1 MVLVG
6 VVALVVLPAAP
17 ASAHAVL
24 LRTAPSAGGVVADQ
38 PARVTLTFN
47 EAVRPIWADI
57 GVVAPDGHAATSGR
71 GRLAGTGSELDLP
84 LRSDLARGTYL
95 VSYRVISAD
104 SHPVAG
110 GFSFSI
116 GAPSR
121 TAAAAT
127 GGSGAAEN
135 PVVAVA
141 MPVARYLGFA
151 GLVLLVGPAMVLL
164 ALWPR
169 RLSRRGPARLL
180 WLGFTLVALATV
192 VELYLEV
199 PYSTGG
205 GPFAIS
211 GTDVNTV
218 LGSRFGWAHVAR
230 LAFLGAA
237 APMLA
242 VLGSDRRNRLG
253 GPEKGLLAVFTV
265 LAFGTWG
272 YGGHPGTSPVPPLT
286 VVADAVHLGAVSV
299 WLGGLIMLVG
309 FLLPRGRP
317 GELAAV
323 LPVWSRW
330 ATRAVV
336 LLAAAGITQAALQLG
351 SPAALVDTSYGLLLV
366 AKTVAFAAVLGVASF
381 SRGIVRRSTALAVP
395 APGTPRVPVA
405 AGGADYD
412 DPVWDEVYGDAA
424 AAPVTTKATRA
435 RAKEPPGPS
444 GVQRRA
450 LRRLVAVELA
460 VAAVVLGLSSVLVQT
475 TPARSG
481 SAVAQ
486 QQALA
491 YSATLDA
498 PSRLFS
504 LQVQLDPARVGS
516 NTLHLVAYH
525 ATDGSPVKVLQWQAT
540 AALPGAGIQP
550 ITVPLKV
557 LSDNHAYATV
567 ALPRPGDWQFAFTAR
582 TSDIDEDTVSATV
595 PVR

>member
-1 MVLVG
+1 MVG
-6 VVALVVLPAAP
+6 AALGAALAVLLPAAP

-24 LRTAPSAGGVVADQ
+24 LRTTPSAGSVVADQ
-38 PARVTLTFN
+38 PALVSLNFN
-47 EAVRPIWADI
+47 EPVRPVWTDV
-57 GVVAPDGHAATSGR
+57 GVIAPNGSTASSGHGKLSGS
-71 GRLAGTGSELDLP
+71 GNELDIP
-84 LRSDLARGTYL
+84 LRANLGPGTYL

-127 GGSGAAEN
+127 GGAGAAEN

-141 MPVARYLGFA
+141 MPVSRYLGFA
-151 GLVLLVGPAMVLL
+151 GLVLLVGPVLVL
-164 ALWPR
+164 MLLWPR
-169 RLSRRGPARLL
+169 RLSRRGPRRLV
-180 WLGFTLVALATV
+180 WFGFGLVVLSTL

-205 GPFAIS
+205 GLFAVS
-211 GTDVNTV
+211 GGDLSNV

-242 VLGSDRRNRLG
+242 VIGSDKRNKLG
-253 GPEKGLLAVFTV
+253 PPEKGLLAVFAV
-265 LAFGTWG
+265 LTLGTWG
-272 YGGHPGTSPVPPLT
+272 YGGHPSTSPVPPLT
-286 VVADAVHLGAVSV
+286 VVADAIHLGAVSV
-299 WLGGLIMLVG
+299 WLGGLIMLLA
-309 FLLPRGRP
+309 FLLPRGRT

-336 LLAAAGITQAALQLG
+336 LLVAAGLTQAALQLG
-351 SPAALVDTSYGLLLV
+351 SPAALVNTTYGLLLV
-366 AKTVAFAAVLGVASF
+366 AKTVAFAVILGVASF
-381 SRGIVRRSTALAVP
+381 SRNLVRRSTALPVP
-395 APGTPRVPVA
+395 GPNTPRVETA
-405 AGGADYD
+405 ATTDYD
-412 DPVWDEVYGDAA
+412 DPVWDEVYGS
-424 AAPVTTKATRA
+424 APVKTKAKV
-435 RAKEPPGPS
+435 KEPPGPTAAE
-444 GVQRRA
+444 RRA
-450 LRRLVAVELA
+450 LRRLVLVELSI
-460 VAAVVLGLSSVLVQT
+460 AAVVLGLSAVLVQT

-504 LQVQLDPARVGS
+504 LQVQLDPAKVGS

-525 ATDGSPVKVLQWQAT
+525 ASDGSPVKVVQWQAT
-540 AALPGAGIQP
+540 ASLPGAGIQP
-550 ITVPLKV
+550 ITIPLRT

-567 ALPRPGDWQFAFTAR
+567 PLPRAGNWQFAFTLR
-582 TSDIDEDTVSATV
+582 LTDIDEDTVAATV
-595 PVR
+595 PVH